1 MNTLCAEAGVR
12 LARAVF
18 IGFAAAVMAGCG
30 GDNPTAAEPTNAK
43 RSNMV
48 AATALNKA
56 SSAGRL
62 LTSPEVSPIQED
74 PEDLSAVNGER
85 AVYFAAVVD
94 IVPGDVVEWISTG
107 GASST
112 AVCTNSRQDGN
123 LRFCRVS
130 NATLAQNG
138 TQIAIQV
145 SRPDQGVAFQSRF
158 ATLTVT
164 PAPVA
169 PTITLDPV
177 NQTVPAGQTALFEVA
192 ASGTNLGRFS
202 SSRSGYIRYQ
212 WLKDGVAIDGA
223 TQRKL
228 LLPTAASEAG
238 STFAVTVRASNGAGF
253 ALSEPVDFVVAP
265 SSTFVN
271 GDGGNVPGPQGSSL
285 KVPANALA
293 GAVSVSIREEAI
305 PAGALPPGY
314 IAVGNVTVVEPAG
327 LIFAV
332 PAELQLNAPAVIP
345 AGMSVALIELNDTV
359 AASAPNL
366 NKRSTPGA
374 TRNSDQAVPV
384 VCVNPQNINTV
395 GRYGSALQ
403 RAARV
408 LTSLVPSTA
417 CDSTEPL
424 KIVLPPP
431 DTQEPC
437 AKDEDFALV
446 SSVNNDDKTLVG
458 RHVDCRRSVQIG
470 VNLDVDL
477 KFNPATGKYSLIP
490 DPTAVQP
497 GDIIQTFTY
506 GTATVESRMSVY
518 GPSRGLS
525 KQVSLDVTVKD
536 FRLNPGYPSILIA
549 PGFVSVK
556 IQPEVLCIAYEASV
570 DPKCNVTAPPITA
583 VFGVPAFVSFN
594 VPFSW
599 KKRPADPAVLGDR
612 PFDVETFRVGFNRF
626 NYTLYGD
633 KFEIPRA
640 GGAKRFMSSNLGE
653 SAKIRCDRGFPK
665 MNGSD
670 GCVFT
675 DAAPVYDMTNRN
687 APETLGHVR
696 EAIRGLNEFYPI
708 FAPGKFVLKPGSRA
722 IAGDSEGLER
732 TTDDATRDLNR
743 FAAYEAADSIYKT
756 RLPLNKTLRCQISVS
771 GCEHDEFP
779 FASTFNGAAFAR
791 DRTSVKLVEG
801 TDNQR
806 GGTPIGNFYV
816 RERVLDFNS
825 YPLVTPRV
833 DGTLFWVFI
842 DETESNTASWTR

>member
-1 MNTLCAEAGVR
+1 V
-12 LARAVF
+12 
-18 IGFAAAVMAGCG
+18 
-30 GDNPTAAEPTNAK
+30 
-43 RSNMV
+43 
-48 AATALNKA
+48 
-56 SSAGRL
+56 
-62 LTSPEVSPIQED
+62 
-74 PEDLSAVNGER
+74 VNGER
-85 AVYFAAVVD
+85 VVYFTAVVD

-107 GASST
+107 GASNT
-112 AVCTNSRQDGN
+112 AVCGNPRQDGN
-123 LRFCRVS
+123 VRICRVS

-164 PAPVA
+164 PALVA
-169 PTITLDPV
+169 PTLDPV
-177 NQTVPAGQTALFEVA
+177 NQTVPAGQTALFEA
-192 ASGTNLGRFS
+192 AATGTNLGQFS
-202 SSRSGYIRYQ
+202 SSRTGIIRYQ
-212 WLKDGVAIDGA
+212 WLKDGVPIDGA

-228 LLPTAASEAG
+228 LLPTAGSEAG
-238 STFAVTVRASNGAGF
+238 STFAITVRASNGAGF
-253 ALSEPVDFVVAP
+253 VVSEPVDLVVAP

-293 GAVSVSIREEAI
+293 GAVSVSIREEAV

-314 IAVGNVTVVEPAG
+314 IAVGNVTVIEPAG
-327 LIFAV
+327 LTFGV
-332 PAELQLNAPAVIP
+332 PAELQLKAPAVIP
-345 AGMSVALIELNDTV
+345 AGMSVALIELNDTL
-359 AASAPNL
+359 AISGANL
-366 NKRSTPGA
+366 NKRSARGQT
-374 TRNSDQAVPV
+374 TNSNRAAPV
-384 VCVNPQNINTV
+384 ICVNPQNINTV

-446 SSVNNDDKTLVG
+446 SSVNNDDRTLVG

-490 DPTAVQP
+490 DPTLVQP
-497 GDIIQTFTY
+497 DDIIQTFTY
-506 GTATVESRMSVY
+506 GTVTVESRMSVY
-518 GPSRGLS
+518 GPSRGLA
-525 KQVSLDVTVKD
+525 KQVSLDVTIKD

-549 PGFVSVK
+549 PGFVSVR
-556 IQPEVLCIAYEASV
+556 IQPETLCIAYEASV
-570 DPKCNVTAPPITA
+570 DPKCNVTAPPILA
-583 VFGVPAFVSFN
+583 VFGVPSFVSFN

-665 MNGSD
+665 MNGSE

-732 TTDDATRDLNR
+732 TTDDATILLNR
-743 FAAYEAADSIYKT
+743 RRAVEDDDSLYVVRKPFNKSPT
-756 RLPLNKTLRCQISVS
+756 CTLNPTDCQR
-771 GCEHDEFP
+771 DEFP
-779 FASTFNGAAFAR
+779 FASTFNGAFFAPN
-791 DRTSVKLVEG
+791 RTSAKLVNG
-801 TDNQR
+801 LDNGNSGR
-806 GGTPIGNFYV
+806 PLGNFYI
-816 RERVLDFNS
+816 RERVLDFNT
-825 YPLVTPRV
+825 YPIDWPRA
-833 DGTLFWVFI
+833 DGTRFWVFI
-842 DETESNTASWTR
+842 DDPAAMANAKAVK